1 MFYFPMA
8 FMLIVTLTSLVFT
21 IKAQIGLITTGADV
35 TWGVIRAVIAVLL
48 IILAIDLVI
57 EGVKALSKQAKGKDR
72 SSRIIAIKLIQEA
85 AKCGFLFFIPVYS
98 PFYRFLT
105 KTLFFICIITVYLY

>member
-1 MFYFPMA
+1 MA

-57 EGVKALSKQAKGKDR
+57 RGRQGPEQAGKGKDR

-85 AKCGFLFFIPVYS
+85 AKCGFLFSSPVYS

-105 KTLFFICIITVYLY
+105 KTLFLSV